1 MWVYVFAIGAA
12 LLFGLGSVI
21 QQRVAFDAPPGK
33 SLKLSLL
40 FWCFR
45 QPFWLIGVVTAALGN
60 GLSASALAAGSVA
73 LVQPLL
79 VVRLIFAVPLSAVWD
94 RKALDLRDWL
104 GIFAVAGGL
113 AAFIAIGRPQ
123 QEQGPGTAF
132 LPWVISAAVIVVAVV
147 LLVTVARRLP
157 PQMQA
162 PLLGAGAGVLY
173 GTQSGLMHVVVRQMG
188 AHGLLAVFANPM
200 TYGIVICSVV
210 GTVLTQSAYEMA
222 PFAGSYPA
230 LAAIEPLA
238 GIGIGIGVL
247 GGALAFGPLPFA
259 VEAAGL
265 VVMIVGIYLLA
276 TSPLVSS
283 SKEEM
288 WWRMVEERAA
298 ALERDLAHRIGRM
311 RHQLDDAGS
320 CGSEDP
326 RRSSLLERVT
336 VELEE
341 ATACVQSLSE
351 LNEEALAEAEHRKGE
366 ATTGRQAEHD
376 RLMARYSGQL
386 CEREEALR
394 NDLDEL
400 GRHYERLA
408 A

>member
-1 MWVYVFAIGAA
+1 VWVYVFAVGAA
-12 LLFGLGSVI
+12 LLFAVGSVV

-40 FWCFR
+40 FWLFR
-45 QPFWLIGVVTAALGN
+45 QPVWLIGVLTAALGN

-79 VVRLIFAVPLSAVWD
+79 VVRLLFAVPLSAVWA
-94 RKALDLRDWL
+94 RQRLIVRDWL
-104 GIFAVAGGL
+104 GMFAVAGGL

-123 QEQGPGTAF
+123 QEKGPGTAL
-132 LPWVISAAVIVVAVV
+132 LPWVIAASVVVAGVL

-157 PQMQA
+157 PQIQA
-162 PLLGAGAGVLY
+162 PLLGGGAGVLY
-173 GTQSGLMHVVVRQMG
+173 GMQSGLMHVVVHQMSMS
-188 AHGLLAVFANPM
+188 GLLAVFTNPM
-200 TYGIVICSVV
+200 TYGIVLCSLI
-210 GTVLTQSAYEMA
+210 GTVLNQSAYEMA
-222 PFAGSYPA
+222 PLAASYPT

-238 GIGIGIGVL
+238 GIGIGLGVL
-247 GGALAFGPLPFA
+247 GGALAFGVLPIA

-265 VVMIVGIYLLA
+265 GVMTLGIYLLA

-288 WWRMVEERAA
+288 WWRAVEERTA

-311 RHQLDDAGS
+311 RHQLDDAGG
-320 CGSEDP
+320 CGSGDP

-341 ATACVQSLSE
+341 ATACVQTLSE
-351 LNEEALAEAEHRKGE
+351 LTEQALAEAEHRKGE
-366 ATTGRQAEHD
+366 AATARLAEHD
-376 RLMARYSGQL
+376 RLMARYSAQL